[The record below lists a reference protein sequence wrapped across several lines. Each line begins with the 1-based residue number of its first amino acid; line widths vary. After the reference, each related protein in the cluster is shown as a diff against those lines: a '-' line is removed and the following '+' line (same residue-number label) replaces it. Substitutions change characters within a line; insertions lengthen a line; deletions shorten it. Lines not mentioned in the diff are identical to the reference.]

1 MKNQEIFKNMKKYIG
16 TPNTISNGTLFTT
29 EVFIENL
36 KEDQTRLI
44 RIYLPSN
51 YDFNDSTKRFPVIY
65 MMDGKNLFDK
75 YTSFAGEWEVDEV
88 IEERIKNNKEGFIV
102 VGIDSSKSD
111 MGRVQ
116 EMLPSSNNLTGVDE
130 LPITLASFG
139 DVLGEFIVEKIKPT
153 IDEMF
158 FTKPDK
164 NETIIAGSS
173 MGGLFAF
180 YMGIKYKEIFAT
192 SFCFSPAFC
201 LYHEEAFIKELTDY
215 EINIEELGNMYL
227 LVGDVEYENQFVSL
241 TKKTYEILLN
251 KKMNKNKIKYIHDLN
266 GIHHESFWNK
276 YLNDAFDFHQ
286 NNK

>member
-1 MKNQEIFKNMKKYIG
+1 MNKIIKNLKIYTQ
-16 TPNTISNGTLFTT
+16 TPNTISSGTLYTA
-29 EVFIENL
+29 EVYIEGL
-36 KEDQTRLI
+36 KEDPNRLI

-51 YDFNDSTKRFPVIY
+51 YDSTDSTKRFPVIY

-75 YTSFAGEWEVDEV
+75 YTSFAGEWEVDEI
-88 IEERIKNNKEGFIV
+88 IEERIKNNQQGFIV

-116 EMLPSSNNLTGVDE
+116 EMLPSSNNLTNVDD
-130 LPITLASFG
+130 LPNTLLSYG
-139 DVLGEFIVEKIKPT
+139 DVLGEFMVKKLKPA
-153 IDEMF
+153 IDELF
-158 FTKPDK
+158 FTKTDK
-164 NETIIAGSS
+164 KETIIAGSS

-180 YMGIKYKEIFAT
+180 YMGVKYKEIFET

-201 LYHEEAFIKELTDY
+201 LYQEEAFIKELTDY
-215 EINIEELGNMYL
+215 KININELCNIYL

-241 TKKTYEILLN
+241 TKKTYEILLD
-251 KKMNKNKIKYIHDLN
+251 KKFSKNKIKYIHDLN

-286 NNK
+286 KNSI

>member
-130 LPITLASFG
+130 LPITLASYG

-173 MGGLFAF
+173 MGGL
-180 YMGIKYKEIFAT
+180 YG
-192 SFCFSPAFC
+192 
-201 LYHEEAFIKELTDY
+201 
-215 EINIEELGNMYL
+215 
-227 LVGDVEYENQFVSL
+227 
-241 TKKTYEILLN
+241 
-251 KKMNKNKIKYIHDLN
+251 NKI
-266 GIHHESFWNK
+266 
-276 YLNDAFDFHQ
+276 
-286 NNK
+286 